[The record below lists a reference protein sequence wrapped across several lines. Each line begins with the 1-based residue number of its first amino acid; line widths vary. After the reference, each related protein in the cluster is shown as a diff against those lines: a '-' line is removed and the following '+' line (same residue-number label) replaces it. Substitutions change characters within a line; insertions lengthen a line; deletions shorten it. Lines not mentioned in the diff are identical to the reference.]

1 MLKVPPLVARQSG
14 ANVLKTTLSRYQ
26 KEREDL
32 VLPEIP
38 RWDLVVV
45 LHESREERARLSA
58 EEVEKLVSFR
68 PIVFLDRL
76 PTKSQCLR
84 SLGASRKRPPEEAAA
99 VPRESSPTPNLEAR
113 WF

>member
-68 PIVFLDRL
+68 PPDRIFWIGF
-76 PTKSQCLR
+76 QRRANVC
-84 SLGASRKRPPEEAAA
+84 GA
-99 VPRESSPTPNLEAR
+99 
-113 WF
+113 

>member
-26 KEREDL
+26 KEHEDL

-68 PIVFLDRL
+68 PIVF
-76 PTKSQCLR
+76 
-84 SLGASRKRPPEEAAA
+84 
-99 VPRESSPTPNLEAR
+99 
-113 WF
+113 F